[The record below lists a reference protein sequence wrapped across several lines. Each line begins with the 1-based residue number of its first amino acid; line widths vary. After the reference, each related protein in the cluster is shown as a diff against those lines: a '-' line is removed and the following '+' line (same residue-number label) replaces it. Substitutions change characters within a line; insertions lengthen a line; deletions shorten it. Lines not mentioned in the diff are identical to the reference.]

1 MTTPLSSLPPVQVGE
16 FEGPLDLL
24 LDEVR
29 RQNIAIE
36 EIALGPMAE
45 RFLSYVRTATEC
57 RLNLDIEWI
66 HMAATLI
73 QWKSRSLLPR
83 DPAVEEKTAD
93 PLRDELVRQLVAH
106 RHQAAEQL
114 GQRQSLEQ
122 TRFPRGEAGAGD
134 AGAEEGAEPGFVSVW
149 DLVQQARELA
159 RWAAEHRGQR
169 RAGHVP
175 IEVEPDP
182 VTASE
187 MIDFL
192 RDTLARVGEVPV
204 DALRL
209 LYAEP
214 SAGRRCCLFLALLE
228 LAQIGELQI
237 EQAEPL
243 GQVHLIAIKT
253 AISAGQP

>member
-1 MTTPLSSLPPVQVGE
+1 MQTPRSSPPSVQVGE

-45 RFLSYVRTATEC
+45 CFLAYLRAATEC

-83 DPAVEEKTAD
+83 DLAVEGKTD
-93 PLRDELVRQLVAH
+93 PLRDELIRQLVAH
-106 RHQAAEQL
+106 RQRAAEQL
-114 GQRQSLEQ
+114 GQRQSIEQ
-122 TRFPRGEAGAGD
+122 TRFPRGEVSTGD
-134 AGAEEGAEPGFVSVW
+134 AGTEEAAEPGFVSVW

-159 RWAAEHRGQR
+159 RWAAEHREQRCAGQV
-169 RAGHVP
+169 A
-175 IEVEPDP
+175 IEIEGDS
-182 VTASE
+182 VTVSE

-192 RDTLARVGEVPV
+192 RNTLARAGEVPV
-204 DALRL
+204 DALHL
-209 LYAEP
+209 LHTQP

-228 LAQIGELQI
+228 LAQIRELQI

-243 GQVHLIAIKT
+243 GQVRVIAIKT
-253 AISAGQP
+253 ALLSGQP